1 MCHSSRD
8 QRLANAVCARLES
21 VGIECWIAPRDPAP
35 GLPYGQQIVR
45 AIAESTIVLLIF
57 STHANESRAV
67 LGEIELAANRG
78 KIILP
83 LRIEDIAPS
92 ERLEFY
98 IRSVH
103 WQDALDWRDALAAPF
118 EAHLEALT
126 KRVQG
131 LLGRSTE
138 VTAAPAAAEHPI
150 AAVAEHPVAA
160 VAEHPVTAVIE
171 HPVAAVAIPAADL
184 VAVTAQL
191 AVYVGPVARVLVA
204 RYARTATN
212 VAALCDALGA
222 EISDPAERRRFLA
235 ATRTNGAIGRPGRL
249 ARDR

>member
-1 MCHSSRD
+1 MAHRVFMCHSSRD

-150 AAVAEHPVAA
+150 AAVTEHPVAA
-160 VAEHPVTAVIE
+160 VVE

-204 RYARTATN
+204 RYARKAAN